1 MLSEKIRAIRRRA
14 GLSQEE
20 LAETVGVSRQ
30 AVSKWEQGQSLP
42 DISLLLP
49 LADFFGVSVDSL
61 LRDPDQ
67 PPCPK
72 WTSGIAFCV
81 EPRCAKHY
89 MEAVFRNHTEYSF
102 ARLKYKYYY
111 LDQQGNILDY
121 GFDSISNFEPGD
133 CKRVRFF
140 NSSLS
145 LRCADLSIRFTS
157 VRFP

>member
-1 MLSEKIRAIRRRA
+1 MFAQRIKTLRLNQK
-14 GLSQEE
+14 LTQES
-20 LAETVGVSRQ
+20 LAAQFHISAQ

-89 MEAVFRNHTEYSF
+89 MEAVFRNHTEYAF
-102 ARLKYKYYY
+102 ARLKDKYYY
-111 LDQQGNILDY
+111 FDQQGNILDY

-140 NSSLS
+140 NSGLS